1 MHTSLNGW
9 YSQFPVQY
17 STVLEICLH
26 SRKIYMNIWKMSV
39 ILLQELTLENIMCT
53 KGLLLKKMVMYMS
66 LDILNVEIKGS

>member
-1 MHTSLNGW
+1 
-9 YSQFPVQY
+9 
-17 STVLEICLH
+17 
-26 SRKIYMNIWKMSV
+26 MSV